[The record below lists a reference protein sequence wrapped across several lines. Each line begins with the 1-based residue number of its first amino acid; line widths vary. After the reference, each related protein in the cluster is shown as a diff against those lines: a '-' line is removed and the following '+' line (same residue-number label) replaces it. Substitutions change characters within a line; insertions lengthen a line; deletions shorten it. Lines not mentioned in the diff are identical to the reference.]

1 MWHLLAQGG
10 VVMYPLGL
18 CSLLTV
24 AIGLERLWQFVEAS
38 RGGHSIEPVRSALR
52 QGRRDQAQAS
62 CGARDSIFCA
72 LARTA
77 VAEAGRPQA
86 ALAETLARTS
96 IDEQLRL
103 SRFLAI
109 IGTIGNIAPFIGLFG
124 TVLGIIR
131 AFGDIARVGAAGAP
145 VVARGISEALVAT
158 AAGLFV
164 AIMAVIV
171 FNLFTT
177 WLDRIAQRADNWGS
191 ELVALLAEAG
201 SAPHP

>member
-18 CSLLTV
+18 CSLLTM
-24 AIGLERLWQFVEAS
+24 AIGLERLWQFIEAS
-38 RGGHSIEPVRSALR
+38 RGANSIQPIRNALR
-52 QGRRDQAQAS
+52 QRRHDEARAA
-62 CGARDSIFCA
+62 CATRDSIFCA
-72 LARTA
+72 LAREA
-77 VAEAGRPQA
+77 VEHAGRPQE

-145 VVARGISEALVAT
+145 VVARGISEALIAT

-164 AIMAVIV
+164 AIIAVIV
-171 FNLFTT
+171 FNFFTT
-177 WLDRIAQRADNWGS
+177 WLDRIAQRADNWTS
-191 ELVALLAEAG
+191 ELVSLAGGAG
-201 SAPHP
+201 GAADA

>member
-18 CSLLTV
+18 CSLITV
-24 AIGLERLWQFVEAS
+24 AIGLERLWQFVEAG
-38 RGGHSIEPVRSALR
+38 RGTRSMERVRAALR
-52 QGRRDQAQAS
+52 QGRPEDARAA
-62 CGARDSIFCA
+62 CAARDSIFCA
-72 LARTA
+72 LTHSL
-77 VAEAGRPQA
+77 VEHTDDPQP

-96 IDEQLRL
+96 VDEQLRL
-103 SRFLAI
+103 SRYLAI

-131 AFGDIARVGAAGAP
+131 AFADIAKIGAAGPA

-171 FNLFTT
+171 FNFFTT
-177 WLDRIAQRADNWGS
+177 WLDRIAHRADNWAS
-191 ELVALLAEAG
+191 ELVALAEGAG
-201 SAPHP
+201 RATDA